1 MSQTLSWGNYPY
13 SPQNSKS
20 IFWPEEASL
29 SIKNIYKDGLKTT
42 LAYGKGR
49 SYGDSCLADSDHIL
63 NMSDMDRL
71 LSFNQ
76 NTGII
81 SAQSGLTIDRLIS
94 IVLPR
99 GWFMPVTP
107 GTKYV
112 TLGGAVA
119 NDIHGK
125 NHHMVGTFGRYIKKI
140 ILYRSHEGV
149 IECSPNHNAALF
161 RATIGGLGLTGII
174 LSVEFHLKK
183 IASNVINQRVEKFAS
198 LDEYFELSQIHDPKN
213 EYAVAWV
220 DCIAKNKNFGRGH
233 YMTGKHSK
241 EGPLDVI
248 EDRKLNVPFDLP
260 FSLVNASS
268 LRIFNEIYFHKQLK
282 KFIHSSIDYNK
293 FFYPLDAIGH
303 WNRIYGR
310 NGFQQYQCVIP
321 KKDQKIILKNV
332 MKEISKTNTGS
343 FLAVLKSFGKLKSP
357 GLISFP
363 IEGIT
368 LALDFPQKYIED
380 RKLFDR
386 LDSLVHEVG
395 GRLYPAKDAHMS
407 KQHFMRAYPDWIELE
422 KNRDP
427 KLLSKFWRRVACD

>member
-1 MSQTLSWGNYPY
+1 MPQILSWGNYPN
-13 SPQNSKS
+13 SPQKSKS
-20 IFWPEEASL
+20 IYWPEEVSS
-29 SIKNIYKDGLKTT
+29 SIKNVNEDGLKTT

-63 NMSDMDRL
+63 SMSDRDRIL
-71 LSFNQ
+71 TFNQ
-76 NTGII
+76 NTGVI

-94 IVLPR
+94 ITIPH

-140 ILYRSHEGV
+140 VLYRSHEGV
-149 IECSPNHNAALF
+149 IECSPIHHPELF
-161 RATIGGLGLTGII
+161 KATIGGLGLTGII
-174 LSVEFHLKK
+174 LSVEFQLKK
-183 IASNVINQRVEKFAS
+183 IASNVINQRAERFSS
-198 LDEYFELSQIHDPKN
+198 LDEYFELSKLYDPEN

-220 DCIAKNKNFGRGH
+220 DCIAKGKNFGRGH
-233 YMTGKHSK
+233 YMTGNHSK
-241 EGPLDVI
+241 KGSLDVI

-260 FSLVNASS
+260 FSLVNISS
-268 LRIFNEIYFHKQLK
+268 LRIFNEIYFRKQLK
-282 KFIHSSIDYNK
+282 KISHEQIDYNK

-321 KKDQKIILKNV
+321 KKDQKIILKNL

-343 FLAVLKSFGKLKSP
+343 FLAVLKTFGKLKSP

-368 LALDFPQKYIED
+368 LALDFPQKYVED
-380 RKLFDR
+380 NKLFSR
-386 LDSLVHEVG
+386 LDSLVDEAG

-407 KQHFMRAYPDWIELE
+407 KEHFKSAYPGWLELE
-422 KNRDP
+422 KIRDP
-427 KLLSKFWRRVACD
+427 KLLSKFWKRVTRD

>member
-1 MSQTLSWGNYPY
+1 MGQFLSWGKYPY
-13 SPQNSKS
+13 SPQKSKS
-20 IFWPEEASL
+20 IYWPEEVS
-29 SIKNIYKDGLKTT
+29 SSMQNIHDDALKTI

-49 SYGDSCLADSDHIL
+49 SYGDSCLAHSDHIL
-63 NMSDMDRL
+63 SMSDMDRIL
-71 LSFNQ
+71 NFNQ
-76 NTGII
+76 NTGVIH
-81 SAQSGLTIDRLIS
+81 AQAGLSIGKLIS

-99 GWFMPVTP
+99 GWFIPVTP

-149 IECSPNHNAALF
+149 IECSSIYHPELF
-161 RATIGGLGLTGII
+161 KATIGGLGLTGII
-174 LSVEFHLKK
+174 LSVEFQLEK
-183 IASNVINQRVEKFAS
+183 IKSNAINQRTERFAS
-198 LDEYFELSQIHDPKN
+198 LDEYFELAKLHDSKN

-220 DCIAKNKNFGRGH
+220 DCIAKGKNFGRGH

-241 EGPLDVI
+241 VGSLDVI
-248 EDRKLNVPFDLP
+248 EDRKLHVPFDLP
-260 FSLVNASS
+260 FSLVNSSS
-268 LRIFNEIYFHKQLK
+268 LRIFNEIYFHKQFK
-282 KFIHSSIDYNK
+282 KVSHGTIDYNK
-293 FFYPLDAIGH
+293 FFYPLDSIGH

-321 KKDQKIILKNV
+321 KIDQMIVLKNL
-332 MKEISKTNTGS
+332 MKEISKNNTGS

-363 IEGIT
+363 MEGIT

-380 RKLFDR
+380 KKLFDR

-407 KQHFMRAYPDWIELE
+407 KEHFKKAYPAWIDLE
-422 KNRDP
+422 KIRDP
-427 KLLSKFWRRVACD
+427 RLLSKFWKRVTCD

>member
-1 MSQTLSWGNYPY
+1 MGQFLSWGKYPH
-13 SPQNSKS
+13 SPQKSKS
-20 IFWPEEASL
+20 MYWPEEVS
-29 SIKNIYKDGLKTT
+29 SSMQNIYDDGFKTT

-49 SYGDSCLADSDHIL
+49 SYGDSCLAHSDHIL
-63 NMSDMDRL
+63 CMSDMDRII
-71 LSFNQ
+71 SFNQ
-76 NTGII
+76 NTGVIH
-81 SAQSGLTIDRLIS
+81 AQAGLSIDKLIS

-99 GWFMPVTP
+99 GWFIPVTP

-149 IECSPNHNAALF
+149 IECSSIYRPELF
-161 RATIGGLGLTGII
+161 KATISGLGLTGII
-174 LSVEFHLKK
+174 LSVEFRLEK
-183 IASNVINQRVEKFAS
+183 IKSNAIDQRTESFAS
-198 LDEYFELSQIHDPKN
+198 LDEYFELSKLHDPKN
-213 EYAVAWV
+213 EYAVAWI
-220 DCIAKNKNFGRGH
+220 DCIAKGKNFGRGH

-241 EGPLDVI
+241 EGSLDVI
-248 EDRKLNVPFDLP
+248 EDRKLHVPFDIP
-260 FSLVNASS
+260 FSLVNSSS
-268 LRIFNEIYFHKQLK
+268 LRIFNEIYFHKQFK
-282 KFIHSSIDYNK
+282 KISYESIDYNK
-293 FFYPLDAIGH
+293 FFYPLDSIGH

-321 KKDQKIILKNV
+321 KSDQKTVLKNL
-332 MKEISKTNTGS
+332 MKEISKSNTGS

-363 IEGIT
+363 MEGIT

-380 RKLFDR
+380 KKLFDR

-407 KQHFMRAYPDWIELE
+407 KQHFKKAYPAWIELE
-422 KNRDP
+422 KIRDP
-427 KLLSKFWRRVACD
+427 RLLSKFWKRVTND

>member
-1 MSQTLSWGNYPY
+1 MSQILSWGRYPH
-13 SPQNSKS
+13 SPQNLKS
-20 IFWPEEASL
+20 MYWPEEVSS
-29 SIKNIYKDGLKTT
+29 SIKNIHEDGLKTT

-63 NMSDMDRL
+63 CMSDIDRVL
-71 LSFNQ
+71 GFNQ
-76 NTGII
+76 NTGVI
-81 SAQSGLTIDRLIS
+81 SVQSGLTIDRLIS

-140 ILYRSHEGV
+140 ILYRSCEGV
-149 IECSPNHNAALF
+149 IECSPTRHAALF
-161 RATIGGLGLTGII
+161 KATIGGLGLTGII
-174 LSVEFHLKK
+174 LSVEFQLKK
-183 IASNVINQRVEKFAS
+183 IASNAIHQQTERFTS
-198 LDEYFELSQIHDPKN
+198 LDEYFELSKLHDPNN
-213 EYAVAWV
+213 EYAVAWL
-220 DCIAKNKNFGRGH
+220 DCIAKGKNFGRGH
-233 YMTGKHSK
+233 YITGTHSK
-241 EGPLDVI
+241 EGSLDVI
-248 EDRKLNVPFDLP
+248 EDGKLNVPFDLP
-260 FSLVNASS
+260 FSLINASS
-268 LRIFNEIYFHKQLK
+268 LRIFNEIYFHKQFK
-282 KFIHSSIDYNK
+282 KISYESIDYNK
-293 FFYPLDAIGH
+293 FFYPLDSIGH

-343 FLAVLKSFGKLKSP
+343 FLAVLKTFGKLKSP

-363 IEGIT
+363 MEGTT
-368 LALDFPQKYIED
+368 LALDFPQKYVED
-380 RKLFDR
+380 KKLFGR
-386 LDSLVHEVG
+386 LDSLVDEAG

-407 KQHFMRAYPDWIELE
+407 KEHFKRAYPDWIGLE
-422 KNRDP
+422 KIRDP

>member
-1 MSQTLSWGNYPY
+1 MTQILSWGNYPH
-13 SPQNSKS
+13 SPQKSKS
-20 IFWPEEASL
+20 MYWPEEVSS
-29 SIKNIYKDGLKTT
+29 SIKNIHEEGLKTT

-71 LSFNQ
+71 VSFNQ

-94 IVLPR
+94 IIVPR

-140 ILYRSHEGV
+140 ILYRSYEGV
-149 IECSPNHNAALF
+149 IECSATNYPALF
-161 RATIGGLGLTGII
+161 KATIGGLGLTGII
-174 LSVEFHLKK
+174 LSVELQLKK
-183 IASNVINQRVEKFAS
+183 ITSNAINQQTEKFSS
-198 LDEYFELSQIHDPKN
+198 LDEYFELSEINDAKN

-220 DCIAKNKNFGRGH
+220 DCIAKGKNFGRGH
-233 YMTGKHSK
+233 YTTGKHSK
-241 EGPLDVI
+241 GGSLEVI
-248 EDRKLNVPFDLP
+248 EDKKLQVPFDIP
-260 FSLVNASS
+260 FSLVNSSS
-268 LRIFNEIYFHKQLK
+268 LRIFNEIYFHRQFK
-282 KFIHSSIDYNK
+282 KISHGAIDYNK

-321 KKDQKIILKNV
+321 KIDQKIVLKNV
-332 MKEISKTNTGS
+332 MNEISKSNTGS

-363 IEGIT
+363 MEGIT

-380 RKLFDR
+380 KKLFDR
-386 LDSLVHEVG
+386 LDSLVHEAG

-407 KQHFMRAYPDWIELE
+407 KEHFKKAYPAWIELE
-422 KNRDP
+422 KIRDP
-427 KLLSKFWRRVACD
+427 KLLSKFWKRVVCV